1 MRAHV
6 TASTAKTVIVWRD
19 GELFHARTNDEPDD
33 TQVCLGVDLFEVIAE
48 LAELDLERPD
58 EAAEALELADD
69 ARIQLM
75 RGEDAEGYEPE
86 GDDDYDDE
94 LSADG
99 VP

>member
-6 TASTAKTVIVWRD
+6 TASTAKTVIVWRED
-19 GELFHARTNDEPDD
+19 ELFHARTNDEPDD

-75 RGEDAEGYEPE
+75 RGEDAEAREAE

-94 LSADG
+94 LSVDG

>member
-1 MRAHV
+1 MRVHV
-6 TASTAKTVIVWRD
+6 TASTGKTVAVWRD
-19 GELFHARTNDEPDD
+19 SDLFSVRPEEIGGD

-48 LAELDLERPD
+48 LAQLDLERND
-58 EAAEALELADD
+58 EAAEALSLADT
-69 ARIQLM
+69 ARVELM
-75 RGEDAEGYEPE
+75 LAREQAE